1 MYAHNKIFVDCK
13 KRCIFV
19 TRFTLLFGCLQKFE
33 NYCIVRCCNAIMTM
47 RWSGNNDSQMMK
59 NRFKDYYK
67 RFIVW
72 RMRHISDRG
81 FLLALS
87 VLVGLL
93 SGLAAVLLKTLVH
106 LTNRWLLQ
114 FNIPTFLGGNLLV
127 LVYPAIGILLTIMF
141 VRYVVKGNI
150 GHGLPS
156 VLLSLS
162 RKNGVLPVRN
172 MYSSMVASTL
182 TVAFGGSVGLEAPI
196 ASTGSAIG
204 SNVGR
209 FFRMCAHDVKLLLG
223 CGAAGA
229 IAGIFKAPIAGVL
242 FVIEVFM
249 FDMTATSI
257 LPLMLSAIS
266 ASTVA
271 YFLMGNELQFAFT
284 VVGTSGLSQ
293 IPYYVVLGVFCA
305 LVSLYFLRVTDRVE
319 SWFARLRQTPRAVV
333 GAVALGVMIFFF
345 PPLFGEGYAFLT
357 ELLNGSDSLLFEHSV
372 FAPLHDNKW
381 VVLGFLLALIL
392 FKAVATATTIG
403 CGGVGGTFGPSLIVG
418 GLSGYF
424 VCMLSNQLG
433 LPEQSTANFALV
445 GMAAVMTGVMHAPF
459 MAIFLIAEITGGYAL
474 MVPLLV
480 ASSVT
485 YLCVSPFEK
494 HSIYARKLAEQGNLL
509 THDKDTSAWQLM
521 DLRKLIETNFV
532 VVREGDKLRDL
543 VEAIKYSRR
552 NVFPVLSDDDRF
564 MGVILLDDVRHI
576 IFQPECYDTTD
587 VVELMHPLSEGDIVR
602 LSDPPSEVVN
612 KFRVGNRYNLIVVDD
627 DGYYQGFLSRANT
640 FSAYRRFVSSLSE
653 E

>member
-1 MYAHNKIFVDCK
+1 MFWK
-13 KRCIFV
+13 K
-19 TRFTLLFGCLQKFE
+19 L
-33 NYCIVRCCNAIMTM
+33 
-47 RWSGNNDSQMMK
+47 
-59 NRFKDYYK
+59 YK

-72 RMRHISDRG
+72 RMRHVSDRL
-81 FLLALS
+81 FLLFLS

-93 SGLAAVLLKTLVH
+93 AGLAAVVLKTLVH
-106 LTNRWLLQ
+106 VTNQWLLQ
-114 FNIPTFLGGNLLV
+114 FRIPSVVGGNILI
-127 LVYPAIGILLTIMF
+127 LVYPAIGIALTILF
-141 VRYVVKGNI
+141 VKYVIKGQI

-162 RKNGVLPVRN
+162 RKEGRLPAKN
-172 MYSSMVASTL
+172 MYSSLVASTL

-209 FFRMCAHDVKLLLG
+209 FFRMSTHDVKLLLG

-266 ASTVA
+266 ASTLA
-271 YFLMGNELQFAFT
+271 NFMMGGGVQFAFT
-284 VVGTSGLSQ
+284 VVGHTGLSQ
-293 IPYYVVLGVFCA
+293 IPFYALLGVFCA
-305 LVSLYFLRVTDRVE
+305 LISVYFLRVTDKVE
-319 SWFARLRQTPRAVV
+319 EWFARRKKQLTRAVI
-333 GAVALGVMIFFF
+333 GSVALGVMIFLF
-345 PPLFGEGYAFLT
+345 PPLLG
-357 ELLNGSDSLLFEHSV
+357 GSEQMLFEHTV
-372 FAPLHDNKW
+372 FESFSGNAWL
-381 VVLGFLLALIL
+381 VLVYLLVLIL
-392 FKAVATATTIG
+392 MKAIATATTIG
-403 CGGVGGTFGPSLIVG
+403 CGGVGGTFGPSLIIG
-418 GLSGYF
+418 GMSGYF
-424 VCMLSNQLG
+424 ICLLLNQIGLSEL
-433 LPEQSTANFALV
+433 STANFALV

-494 HSIYARKLAEQGNLL
+494 HSIYARKLAEKGDLL

-521 DLRKLIETNFV
+521 DMRKLIETNFV
-532 VVREGDKLRDL
+532 VVRDGDTLRDL

-552 NVFPVLSDDDRF
+552 NLFPVLTSDDKF
-564 MGVILLDDVRHI
+564 LGVIHMDDVRQI
-576 IFQPECYDTTD
+576 IFRPDLYDSTLVTD
-587 VVELMHPLSEGDIVR
+587 LMHDISEGDIVR
-602 LSDPPSEVVN
+602 ISEPPAEVVN
-612 KFRVGNRYNLIVVDD
+612 KFKVGNRYNLIVVDD
-627 DGYYQGFLSRANT
+627 DGYYLGFLSRANT

>member
-1 MYAHNKIFVDCK
+1 
-13 KRCIFV
+13 
-19 TRFTLLFGCLQKFE
+19 
-33 NYCIVRCCNAIMTM
+33 
-47 RWSGNNDSQMMK
+47 
-59 NRFKDYYK
+59 
-67 RFIVW
+67 
-72 RMRHISDRG
+72 MRHLSDRV
-81 FLLALS
+81 FLLMLS
-87 VLVGLL
+87 VVVGGL

-106 LTNRWLLQ
+106 VTNRWLLE
-114 FNIPTFLGGNLLV
+114 FNIPTFVGGNLLI
-127 LVYPAIGILLTIMF
+127 LIYPAIGILLTILF
-141 VRYVVKGNI
+141 VRYIVKGQI

-162 RKNGVLPVRN
+162 RKGGVLPARN
-172 MYSSMVASTL
+172 MYSSLVASTL

-204 SNVGR
+204 SNIGR
-209 FFRMCAHDVKLLLG
+209 FFRLSAHDVKLLLG

-257 LPLMLSAIS
+257 LPLMLSAVS

-271 YFLMGNELQFAFT
+271 YFLMGNELQFAFN
-284 VVGTSGLSQ
+284 VVGETGLSQ
-293 IPYYVVLGVFCA
+293 IPYYIVLGVFCA
-305 LVSLYFLRVTDRVE
+305 AVSLYFLRITDRVE
-319 SWFARLRQTPRAVV
+319 EWFSRRHSQTHRAVI
-333 GAVALGVMIFFF
+333 GAVALGVMIFLF

-357 ELLNGSDSLLFEHSV
+357 ELLNGSDRMLFEHSI
-372 FAPLHDNKW
+372 FSSLSENNW
-381 VVLGFLLALIL
+381 MVLAYLLVLIL
-392 FKAVATATTIG
+392 MKAVATATTIG

-418 GLSGYF
+418 GMSGYF
-424 VCMLSNQLG
+424 ICMLSNQLG
-433 LPEQSTANFALV
+433 FPEQSTANFALV

-485 YLCVSPFEK
+485 YLCVSPFER
-494 HSIYARKLAEQGNLL
+494 HSIYARKLAEQGDLL

-521 DLRKLIETNFV
+521 DMRKLIETNFV
-532 VVREGDKLRDL
+532 VVREEDKLREL
-543 VEAIKYSRR
+543 VEAIKYSKR
-552 NVFPVLSDDDRF
+552 NIFPVLSDDDKF

-576 IFQPECYDTTD
+576 IFQPELYDTTA
-587 VVELMHPLSEGDIVR
+587 VVDLMHPLSEGDIVR
-602 LSDPPSEVVN
+602 ISDPPADVVN
-612 KFRVGNRYNLIVVDD
+612 KFQVGNRYNLIVIDD
-627 DGYYQGFLSRANT
+627 DGFYLGFLSRANT
-640 FSAYRRFVSSLSE
+640 FSAYRRFVSSISE

>member
-1 MYAHNKIFVDCK
+1 MNW
-13 KRCIFV
+13 R
-19 TRFTLLFGCLQKFE
+19 RL
-33 NYCIVRCCNAIMTM
+33 
-47 RWSGNNDSQMMK
+47 
-59 NRFKDYYK
+59 YK
-67 RFIVW
+67 GFIVW
-72 RMRHISDRG
+72 RMRHLSDRV
-81 FLLALS
+81 FLLILS
-87 VLVGLL
+87 VVVGGL

-106 LTNRWLLQ
+106 VTNRWLLE
-114 FNIPTFLGGNLLV
+114 FNIPTFVGGNLLI
-127 LVYPAIGILLTIMF
+127 LIYPAIGILLTILF
-141 VRYVVKGNI
+141 VRYIVKGQI

-162 RKNGVLPVRN
+162 RKGGVLPARN
-172 MYSSMVASTL
+172 MYSSLVASTL

-204 SNVGR
+204 SNIGR
-209 FFRMCAHDVKLLLG
+209 FFRLSAHDVKLLLG

-257 LPLMLSAIS
+257 LPLMLSAVS

-271 YFLMGNELQFAFT
+271 YFLMGNELQFAFN
-284 VVGTSGLSQ
+284 VVGETGLSQ
-293 IPYYVVLGVFCA
+293 IPYYIVLGVFCA
-305 LVSLYFLRVTDRVE
+305 AVSLYFLRITDRVE
-319 SWFARLRQTPRAVV
+319 EWFSRRRSQTHRAVI
-333 GAVALGVMIFFF
+333 GAVALGVMIFLF

-357 ELLNGSDSLLFEHSV
+357 ELLNGSDRMLFEHSI
-372 FAPLHDNKW
+372 FSSLSENNW
-381 VVLGFLLALIL
+381 MVLAYLLVLIL
-392 FKAVATATTIG
+392 MKAVATATTIG

-418 GLSGYF
+418 GMSGYF
-424 VCMLSNQLG
+424 ICMLSNQLG
-433 LPEQSTANFALV
+433 FPEQSTANFALV

-485 YLCVSPFEK
+485 YWCVSPFER
-494 HSIYARKLAEQGNLL
+494 HSIYARKLAEQGDLL

-521 DLRKLIETNFV
+521 DMRKLIETNFV
-532 VVREGDKLRDL
+532 VVREEDKLREL
-543 VEAIKYSRR
+543 VEAIKYSKR
-552 NVFPVLSDDDRF
+552 NIFPVLSDDDKF

-576 IFQPECYDTTD
+576 IFQPELYDTTA
-587 VVELMHPLSEGDIVR
+587 VVDLMHPLSEGDIVR
-602 LSDPPSEVVN
+602 ISDPPADVVN
-612 KFRVGNRYNLIVVDD
+612 KFQVGNRYNLIVIDD
-627 DGYYQGFLSRANT
+627 DGFYLGFLSRANT
-640 FSAYRRFVSSLSE
+640 FSAYRRFVSSISE

>member
-1 MYAHNKIFVDCK
+1 MNW
-13 KRCIFV
+13 R
-19 TRFTLLFGCLQKFE
+19 RL
-33 NYCIVRCCNAIMTM
+33 
-47 RWSGNNDSQMMK
+47 
-59 NRFKDYYK
+59 YK
-67 RFIVW
+67 GFIVW
-72 RMRHISDRG
+72 RMRHLSDRV
-81 FLLALS
+81 FLLMLS
-87 VLVGLL
+87 VVVGGL

-106 LTNRWLLQ
+106 VTNRWLLE
-114 FNIPTFLGGNLLV
+114 FNIPTFVGGNLLI
-127 LVYPAIGILLTIMF
+127 LIYPAIGILLTILF
-141 VRYVVKGNI
+141 VRYIVKGQI

-162 RKNGVLPVRN
+162 RKGGVLPARN
-172 MYSSMVASTL
+172 MYSSLVASTL

-204 SNVGR
+204 SNIGR
-209 FFRMCAHDVKLLLG
+209 FFRLSAHDVKLLLG

-257 LPLMLSAIS
+257 LPLMLSAVS

-271 YFLMGNELQFAFT
+271 YFLMGNELQFAFN
-284 VVGTSGLSQ
+284 VVGETGLSQ
-293 IPYYVVLGVFCA
+293 IPYYIVLGVFCA
-305 LVSLYFLRVTDRVE
+305 AVSLYFLRITDRVE
-319 SWFARLRQTPRAVV
+319 EWFSRRHSQTHRAVI
-333 GAVALGVMIFFF
+333 GAVALGVMIFLF

-357 ELLNGSDSLLFEHSV
+357 ELLNGSDRMLFEHSI
-372 FAPLHDNKW
+372 FSSLSENNW
-381 VVLGFLLALIL
+381 MVLAYLLVLIL
-392 FKAVATATTIG
+392 MKAVATATTIG

-418 GLSGYF
+418 GMSGYF
-424 VCMLSNQLG
+424 ICMLSNQLG
-433 LPEQSTANFALV
+433 FPEQSTANFALV

-485 YLCVSPFEK
+485 YLCVSPFER
-494 HSIYARKLAEQGNLL
+494 HSIYARKLAEQGDLL

-521 DLRKLIETNFV
+521 DMRKLIETNFV
-532 VVREGDKLRDL
+532 VVREEDKLREL
-543 VEAIKYSRR
+543 VEAIKYSKR
-552 NVFPVLSDDDRF
+552 NIFPVLSDDDKF

-576 IFQPECYDTTD
+576 IFQPELYDTTA
-587 VVELMHPLSEGDIVR
+587 VVDLMHPLSEGDIVR
-602 LSDPPSEVVN
+602 ISDPPADVVN
-612 KFRVGNRYNLIVVDD
+612 KFQVGNRYNLIVIDD
-627 DGYYQGFLSRANT
+627 DGFYLGFLSRANT
-640 FSAYRRFVSSLSE
+640 FSAYRRFVSSISE

>member
-1 MYAHNKIFVDCK
+1 
-13 KRCIFV
+13 
-19 TRFTLLFGCLQKFE
+19 
-33 NYCIVRCCNAIMTM
+33 
-47 RWSGNNDSQMMK
+47 
-59 NRFKDYYK
+59 
-67 RFIVW
+67 
-72 RMRHISDRG
+72 MRHISDRV
-81 FLLALS
+81 FLLILS
-87 VLVGLL
+87 VAVGLL

-106 LTNRWLLQ
+106 FTNQWLLQ
-114 FNIPTFLGGNLLV
+114 FNIPTFVGGNLLI
-127 LVYPAIGILLTIMF
+127 LIYPAIGILLTILF

-162 RKNGVLPVRN
+162 RGGGVLPARN
-172 MYSSMVASTL
+172 MYSSLVASTL

-204 SNVGR
+204 SNIGR
-209 FFRMCAHDVKLLLG
+209 FFRLSPHDVKMLLG

-249 FDMTATSI
+249 FDMTATAI
-257 LPLMLSAIS
+257 LPLMLSAVS

-271 YFLMGNELQFAFT
+271 YFLMGNELQFAFN
-284 VVGTSGLSQ
+284 VVGEVGLSQ
-293 IPYYVVLGVFCA
+293 IPYYIVLGIFCA
-305 LVSLYFLRVTDRVE
+305 AVSLYFLRITDRVE
-319 SWFARLRQTPRAVV
+319 EWFAQRRSQASKAAI
-333 GAVALGVMIFFF
+333 GAVALGLMIFLF

-357 ELLNGSDSLLFEHSV
+357 ELLGGNDDLLFEHSV
-372 FAPLHDNKW
+372 FSRLHDSTW
-381 VVLGFLLALIL
+381 MVIIYLFVLIL
-392 FKAVATATTIG
+392 MKAVATATTIG
-403 CGGVGGTFGPSLIVG
+403 CGGVGGTFGPSLIIG
-418 GLSGYF
+418 GMAGYF

-494 HSIYARKLAEQGNLL
+494 HSIYARKLAEQGNLM
-509 THDKDTSAWQLM
+509 THDKDSSAWQLM
-521 DLRKLIETNFV
+521 DMRKLIETNFV
-532 VVREGDKLRDL
+532 IVREDDKLRDL
-543 VEAIKYSRR
+543 IEAIKYSRR
-552 NVFPVLSDDDRF
+552 NIFPVLSGDDKF
-564 MGVILLDDVRHI
+564 LGVILLDDVRHI
-576 IFQPECYDTTD
+576 MFRPDLYDTTAVLD
-587 VVELMHPLSEGDIVR
+587 LMHPLSEGDIVR
-602 LSDPPSEVVN
+602 ISDPPADVVN
-612 KFRVGNRYNLIVVDD
+612 KFKVGNRYNLIVIDD
-627 DGYYQGFLSRANT
+627 NDYYLGVLSRANT
-640 FSAYRRFVSSLSE
+640 FSAYRRFVSEVSE

>member
-1 MYAHNKIFVDCK
+1 M
-13 KRCIFV
+13 
-19 TRFTLLFGCLQKFE
+19 
-33 NYCIVRCCNAIMTM
+33 
-47 RWSGNNDSQMMK
+47 
-59 NRFKDYYK
+59 
-67 RFIVW
+67 
-72 RMRHISDRG
+72 SDRV
-81 FLLALS
+81 FLLMLS
-87 VLVGLL
+87 VVVGGL

-106 LTNRWLLQ
+106 VTNRWLLE
-114 FNIPTFLGGNLLV
+114 FNIPTFVGGNLLI
-127 LVYPAIGILLTIMF
+127 LIYPAIGILLTILF
-141 VRYVVKGNI
+141 VRYIVKGQI

-162 RKNGVLPVRN
+162 RKGGVLPARN
-172 MYSSMVASTL
+172 MYSSLVASTL

-204 SNVGR
+204 SNIGR
-209 FFRMCAHDVKLLLG
+209 FFRLSAHDVKLLLG

-257 LPLMLSAIS
+257 LPLMLSAVS

-271 YFLMGNELQFAFT
+271 YFLMGNELQFAFN
-284 VVGTSGLSQ
+284 VVGETGLSQ
-293 IPYYVVLGVFCA
+293 IPYYIVLGVFCA
-305 LVSLYFLRVTDRVE
+305 AVSLYFLRITDRVE
-319 SWFARLRQTPRAVV
+319 EWFSRRRSQTHRAVI
-333 GAVALGVMIFFF
+333 GAVALGVMIFLF

-357 ELLNGSDSLLFEHSV
+357 ELLNGSDRMLFEHSI
-372 FAPLHDNKW
+372 FSSLSENNW
-381 VVLGFLLALIL
+381 MVLAYLLVLIL
-392 FKAVATATTIG
+392 MKAVATATTIG

-418 GLSGYF
+418 GMSGYF
-424 VCMLSNQLG
+424 ICMLSNQLG
-433 LPEQSTANFALV
+433 FPEQSTANFALV

-485 YLCVSPFEK
+485 YLCVSPFER
-494 HSIYARKLAEQGNLL
+494 HSIYARKLAEQGDLL

-521 DLRKLIETNFV
+521 DMRKLIETNFV
-532 VVREGDKLRDL
+532 VVREEDKLREL
-543 VEAIKYSRR
+543 VEAIKYSKR
-552 NVFPVLSDDDRF
+552 NIFPVLSDDDKF

-576 IFQPECYDTTD
+576 IFQPELYDTTA
-587 VVELMHPLSEGDIVR
+587 VVDLMHPLSEGDIVR
-602 LSDPPSEVVN
+602 ISDPPADVVN
-612 KFRVGNRYNLIVVDD
+612 KFQVGNRYNLIVIDD
-627 DGYYQGFLSRANT
+627 DGFYLGFLSRANT
-640 FSAYRRFVSSLSE
+640 FSAYRRFVSSISE

>member
-1 MYAHNKIFVDCK
+1 MHHV
-13 KRCIFV
+13 
-19 TRFTLLFGCLQKFE
+19 
-33 NYCIVRCCNAIMTM
+33 
-47 RWSGNNDSQMMK
+47 
-59 NRFKDYYK
+59 
-67 RFIVW
+67 
-72 RMRHISDRG
+72 SDRV
-81 FLLALS
+81 FLLVLS

-106 LTNRWLLQ
+106 VTNRWLLQ
-114 FNIPTFLGGNLLV
+114 FNIPTFVGGNLLI
-127 LVYPAIGILLTIMF
+127 LLYPAIGILLTILF
-141 VRYVVKGNI
+141 VRYVVKGDI

-162 RKNGVLPVRN
+162 RGGGVLPVRN

-209 FFRMCAHDVKLLLG
+209 FFRLSAHDVKMLLG

-249 FDMTATSI
+249 FDMTATAI
-257 LPLMLSAIS
+257 LPLMLSAVS

-271 YFLMGNELQFAFT
+271 YFLMGSELQFAFR
-284 VVGTSGLSQ
+284 VVGEVGLSQ
-293 IPYYVVLGVFCA
+293 IPYYIVLGIFCA
-305 LVSLYFLRVTDRVE
+305 AVSLYFLRITDRVE
-319 SWFARLRQTPRAVV
+319 EWFSRRRGQATRAVV
-333 GAVALGVMIFFF
+333 GSVALGLLIFLF
-345 PPLFGEGYAFLT
+345 PPLFGEGYSFLT
-357 ELLNGSDSLLFEHSV
+357 ELLNGSDELLFDHSV
-372 FAPLHDNKW
+372 FAPFKDNHW
-381 VVLGFLLALIL
+381 IVLAYILIL
-392 FKAVATATTIG
+392 ILTKAVATATTIG
-403 CGGVGGTFGPSLIVG
+403 CGGVGGTFGPSLIIG
-418 GLSGYF
+418 GMAGYF
-424 VCMLSNQLG
+424 VCMLSNQIG

-494 HSIYARKLAEQGNLL
+494 HSIYARKLAEKGDLM
-509 THDKDTSAWQLM
+509 THDKDRSAWQLM

-532 VVREGDKLRDL
+532 VVREGDTLRDL
-543 VEAIKYSRR
+543 VEAIKYSKR
-552 NVFPVLSDDDRF
+552 NLFPVLSGDDKF
-564 MGVILLDDVRHI
+564 LGVILLDDVRHI
-576 IFQPECYDTTD
+576 MFQPELYDKTS
-587 VVELMHPLSEGDIVR
+587 VEDLMYPISEGDIVR
-602 LSDPPSEVVN
+602 LSDPPAEVVN
-612 KFRVGNRYNLIVVDD
+612 KFKVGNRYNLIVIDD
-627 DGYYQGFLSRANT
+627 EDNYLGVLSRANT
-640 FSAYRRFVSSLSE
+640 FSAYRRFVSEVSE